1 MGDELLDR
9 DVHLLAL
16 LQEGHGLGV
25 VLSGVVPRA
34 DDVDLLVAHSEVGVD
49 GVLAVVDEEAHLAHT
64 ATAADVGVD
73 VSGGDGS
80 AGALEGEVN
89 TNTVGHGLNLGNALV
104 EGVLVGTLEADGGLG
119 THLLSDLQSV
129 LVTVH
134 SNDVVDTGGAENGDH
149 HQTHGAAA
157 LHQNL
162 GAEVQKTGLLASL
175 QSVDANAGQLQDHAL
190 VEVQLVDLEEGR
202 AGGLTTADEHVVS
215 EPTVGTVALVGTS
228 LVTDQAENALV
239 GAEVGATGGHA
250 AVVTIAAGPASVY
263 DFDAEVLV
271 NGKPVL
277 DPKTK
282 RNKTEKK
289 QYLAFPAVITHSD
302 GTTDRNYKVSVRT
315 LVTPSIATEL
325 QEGKL
330 YRSSLRHRFG
340 KGDVTF
346 RDVTTPNGKSVQL
359 PVLEEDIVCTI
370 AVGNCYAQPF
380 GAEAD
385 YDRENKCWNNPV
397 TMENY
402 GYAEA

>member
-1 MGDELLDR
+1 MQKFNLETADQAA
-9 DVHLLAL
+9 VKKT
-16 LQEGHGLGV
+16 
-25 VLSGVVPRA
+25 LSAFDSDNSLNETV
-34 DDVDLLVAHSEVGVD
+34 
-49 GVLAVVDEEAHLAHT
+49 T
-64 ATAADVGVD
+64 KIYT
-73 VSGGDGS
+73 S
-80 AGALEGEVN
+80 AQGI
-89 TNTVGHGLNLGNALV
+89 
-104 EGVLVGTLEADGGLG
+104 
-119 THLLSDLQSV
+119 
-129 LVTVH
+129 
-134 SNDVVDTGGAENGDH
+134 
-149 HQTHGAAA
+149 
-157 LHQNL
+157 
-162 GAEVQKTGLLASL
+162 SL
-175 QSVDANAGQLQDHAL
+175 
-190 VEVQLVDLEEGR
+190 R
-202 AGGLTTADEHVVS
+202 AGDVI
-215 EPTVGTVALVGTS
+215 
-228 LVTDQAENALV
+228 
-239 GAEVGATGGHA
+239 
-250 AVVTIAAGPASVY
+250 TIAAGPANVY

-289 QYLAFPAVITHSD
+289 QYLAFPAEITHSD
-302 GTTDRNYKVSVRT
+302 GTIDRNYKVSVRA

-346 RDVTTPNGKSVQL
+346 RDVTTPGGKSVQL